1 MLTVCWRSHKRH
13 ETTAWS
19 SRQWLRRSRF
29 TLWKADISCRS
40 CVWTCL
46 CLMTLTPALTT
57 GSCTSCLGPTLA
69 GRASTSSRYSVLINK
84 HQLWIIYVTSQYT
97 STVVWMIIDAQLH
110 VFLAFTIR
118 MWSDALVLLV
128 PIIFYEL
135 LNYKISQ
142 SSLKFMQCHCWLF
155 VTNKTL
161 SKFYYKLM
169 LKTYNI

>member
-1 MLTVCWRSHKRH
+1 MLISQTMLTVCWRSHKRH

-46 CLMTLTPALTT
+46 CLMTLTPAPTT

-69 GRASTSSRYSVLINK
+69 ARASTSSRYSVLINK
-84 HQLWIIYVTSQYT
+84 HQLWIIYGTSQYT

-110 VFLAFTIR
+110 ACFSCFHHFNVVWCSRITC
-118 MWSDALVLLV
+118 S
-128 PIIFYEL
+128 
-135 LNYKISQ
+135 NN
-142 SSLKFMQCHCWLF
+142 SLRI
-155 VTNKTL
+155 V
-161 SKFYYKLM
+161 KL
-169 LKTYNI
+169 